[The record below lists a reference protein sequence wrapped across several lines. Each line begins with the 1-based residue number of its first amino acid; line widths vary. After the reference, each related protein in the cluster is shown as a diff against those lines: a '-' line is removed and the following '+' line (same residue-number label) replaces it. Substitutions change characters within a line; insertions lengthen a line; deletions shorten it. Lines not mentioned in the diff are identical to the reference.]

1 MSAIQEVSII
11 AADDTQ
17 FDDAIAAIEEI
28 HAMFSL
34 EFPNGALKHT
44 KRDSFEGQEGLT
56 FGTRYFTPS
65 HVCKGE
71 TTENLSKTIDP
82 FGLLTKAVGT
92 KGKHLH
98 DNTVRYHQHNITT
111 EKTK

>member
-11 AADDTQ
+11 AADDEQ
-17 FDDAIAAIEEI
+17 FSGEIAAMEEI

-34 EFPNGALKHT
+34 EFPDGALKRT
-44 KRDSFEGQEGLT
+44 KRDTFEGHQGLT

-71 TTENLSKTIDP
+71 TSEILPKTLDP
-82 FGLLTKAVGT
+82 LGILTKAVGGR
-92 KGKHLH
+92 GKHLH
-98 DNTVRYHQHNITT
+98 DNMVRYHQYKITAA
-111 EKTK
+111 KSR